1 MSEDCKLSKSW
12 QFEVNF
18 NDMETYLQ
26 VVLPLN
32 GWVFGHRIVTWT

>member
-1 MSEDCKLSKSW
+1 
-12 QFEVNF
+12 
-18 NDMETYLQ
+18 METYLQ